1 MCYKI
6 KFNKDD
12 KIIEVLSFGIE
23 TSESLSNQVDEI
35 VHLSKKEKVFN
46 VLIDTIN
53 QEKFSSITDVFRFM
67 STLPTYLNYAIYL
80 KNEQQT
86 FDEMEFGVIVS
97 KNRGINVKKF
107 KSRVEAIIYLKEI
120 DDIMEYHDF

>member
-67 STLPTYLNYAIYL
+67 STLPTYLNYAIYS

-107 KSRVEAIIYLKEI
+107 KSRVEAIKYLKEI

>member
-1 MCYKI
+1 MSYKV
-6 KFNKDD
+6 KFNKED

-97 KNRGINVKKF
+97 KNRGINVKNF
-107 KSRVEAIIYLKEI
+107 KSRVEAIKYLKEI

>member
-97 KNRGINVKKF
+97 KNRGINVKNF
-107 KSRVEAIIYLKEI
+107 KSRVEAIKYLKEI
-120 DDIMEYHDF
+120 DDIMENHDF

>member
-1 MCYKI
+1 MSYKV
-6 KFNKDD
+6 KFNKED

-97 KNRGINVKKF
+97 KNRGINVKNF
-107 KSRVEAIIYLKEI
+107 KSRVEAIKYLKEI
-120 DDIMEYHDF
+120 DDIMENHDF